1 MRPTA
6 IVYTSGTG
14 FTARYAALLS
24 QRADLPAYDLREP
37 EGPPPGSTV
46 LFLGWLRA
54 GKIQGLA
61 RARRRYRVAAVCAVG
76 MMEGAPADVAKTAAS
91 NHLENTPHFYLRGG
105 YAPEKLRGLSK
116 AMMAPMVFFL
126 TRKPPQTEA
135 DRAAQEALLHGADWV
150 DPAGLE
156 PVLDWFK
163 AQ

>member
-6 IVYTSGTG
+6 IIYTSATG

-37 EGPPPGSTV
+37 EGPPPGSAV

-54 GKIQGLA
+54 GKIQGLP
-61 RARRRYRVAAVCAVG
+61 RARNRYRVAAVCAVG
-76 MMEGAPADVAKTAAS
+76 MMEGSPADLAKTAAV
-91 NHLENTPHFYLRGG
+91 NRLENTPHFYLRGG

-116 AMMAPMVFFL
+116 AMMAPMAFFL
-126 TRKPPQTEA
+126 TRKPPANEA
-135 DRAAQEALLHGADWV
+135 GRAAREALRHGADWV
-150 DPAGLE
+150 DPAALE
-156 PVLDWFK
+156 PVLAWLR